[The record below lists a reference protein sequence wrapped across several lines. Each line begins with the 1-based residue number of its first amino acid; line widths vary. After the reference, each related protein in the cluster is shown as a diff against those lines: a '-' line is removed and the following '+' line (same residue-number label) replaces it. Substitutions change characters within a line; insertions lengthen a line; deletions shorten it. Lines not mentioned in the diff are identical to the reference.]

1 MLTRRT
7 TLAGLTVAPLSACVG
22 LLPAQMPPPP
32 RLVAAPELA
41 QLPGPAPR
49 EFRAAWVATVA
60 NIDWPSQP
68 GLSAAQQQAE
78 MRVILDRAV
87 ALKLNA
93 IILQV
98 RTSADAFYPSE
109 LEPWSEYLS
118 GTQGVSPG
126 YDPLALWIAEAHQ
139 RGLELH
145 AWFNPFRARQS
156 SAKSA
161 LAANHLGRVRPDW
174 VKTYGDQLWIDPGE
188 AGAAE
193 HTLAVFADVLKRYDL
208 DGIHIDDYFYPYPL
222 ALPANAAGRAE
233 GSKEELDFPDAPA
246 WQRYSQSG
254 GALARADWRRQ
265 NVNQLIERLYAAI
278 KAQKPWVQLGVS
290 PFGLGKPGQRPSG
303 IVGFSQYDKLYADV
317 ELWLARGWLD
327 YLVPQ
332 LYWPRA
338 QKAQAFGP
346 LLSYW
351 LAQNPQRRHIWAG
364 LYSSR
369 VLAADNPKPDSWP
382 VEEISGQI
390 ELQRELAPSSGHVHF
405 SMVALSQNRR
415 GLADHLS
422 AAVYPEAALV
432 PATPWVAAAP
442 VDALPSP
449 SLQWSAG
456 DTQQPQLQQ
465 LLQLRLDFAAEAQ
478 RGAAVA
484 LWLRYGGGWQFQL
497 GYSGIRIPAAGL
509 TALVLAP
516 LQRNGVEGER
526 VGFRVEIGRLK

>member
-1 MLTRRT
+1 MLSRRN
-7 TLAGLTVAPLSACVG
+7 TLSLLTASALAACASPRQARSPA
-22 LLPAQMPPPP
+22 LL
-32 RLVAAPELA
+32 AAPDLA
-41 QLPGPAPR
+41 TQPPPAPR

-60 NIDWPSQP
+60 NIDWPSKP

-87 ALKLNA
+87 TLNLNA

-98 RTSADAFYPSE
+98 RTCADAFYPSE

-156 SAKSA
+156 QSKSA
-161 LAANHLGRVRPDW
+161 QALSHLSRTRPDW
-174 VKTYGDQLWIDPGE
+174 VKSYGDQLWIDPGE
-188 AGAAE
+188 PAAAA
-193 HTLAVFADVLKRYDL
+193 HTLAVFADVLHRYDL
-208 DGIHIDDYFYPYPL
+208 DGIHIDDYFYPYPV
-222 ALPANAAGRAE
+222 ALPGRAE
-233 GSKEELDFPDAPA
+233 GSKEELDFPDEPA
-246 WQRYSQSG
+246 WQRYLQSG

-265 NVNQLIERLYAAI
+265 NVDQLIERLYLSI
-278 KAQKPWVQLGVS
+278 HAQKPWVRFGVS
-290 PFGLGKPGQRPSG
+290 PFGLGKPSLRPDG
-303 IVGFSQYDKLYADV
+303 IAGFSQYDKLYADV
-317 ELWLARGWLD
+317 ELWLSRGWLD

-338 QKAQAFGP
+338 QKPQAFGP
-346 LLSYW
+346 LLNYW
-351 LAQNPQRRHIWAG
+351 HAQNPQQRHIWAG

-390 ELQRELAPSSGHVHF
+390 ALQRELAPASGHVHF
-405 SMVALSQNRR
+405 SMVALTQNRR
-415 GLADHLS
+415 GLADSLS
-422 AAVYPEAALV
+422 SGVYREATLV
-432 PATPWVAAAP
+432 PATPWAP
-442 VDALPSP
+442 APPAVPLASP
-449 SLQWSAG
+449 SLQWAADGS
-456 DTQQPQLQQ
+456 
-465 LLQLRLDFAAEAQ
+465 QLRLHFAADI
-478 RGAAVA
+478 RCGPTVA
-484 LWLRYGGGWQFQL
+484 LWLHYAGAWQFRL
-497 GYSGIRIPAAGL
+497 GYSGITFAAEGL

-526 VGFRVEIGRLK
+526 AGYRLEF